1 MAKSANV
8 SVRVEPEIKAQAES
22 ILSRIG
28 LPVSVLINSL
38 YRQIIMQGGVPFS
51 LNIPAYTGF
60 RDTMSDAD
68 FNAMMDTGLKQA
80 KANESVPLD
89 EKSSGGF

>member
-8 SVRVEPEIKAQAES
+8 TARVEPEIKAQAES

-51 LNIPAYTGF
+51 LNIPSHANC
-60 RDTMSDAD
+60 RETMSAAD

-80 KANESVPLD
+80 KANEALPPD
-89 EKSSGGF
+89 EAMDV